1 MTKEKLRKRVIE
13 LIHDLPYEEAV
24 KRELIVGCT
33 LIVGFKERTVLD
45 FRSDG
50 TPITSLYGG
59 IASQGTYK
67 IIGLP
72 ITIGRVMRAFKS
84 VISKTND
91 QMVFNDTDT
100 LLSVIMNWKLT
111 KENGQECT
119 LEDQSEKTI
128 EKLWKLLKN

>member
-24 KRELIVGCT
+24 KRELVAGCI
-33 LIVGFKERTVLD
+33 LAVGFERRTVLD

-72 ITIGRVMRAFKS
+72 ITIGRVIKAILNYECSDDILDFTTGS
-84 VISKTND
+84 IEA
-91 QMVFNDTDT
+91 
-100 LLSVIMNWKLT
+100 LLGMWKLT